1 MLYGIHPLSYPI
13 HWKIEI
19 DQFILRLNNHV
30 KDLNRHNAPLVDQHL
45 KLPGQ
50 NSINTLSSF

>member
-30 KDLNRHNAPLVDQHL
+30 KDLDRHNAPLVDQHL

-50 NSINTLSSF
+50 N